1 MDSQSPV
8 DQHVDHLFRTE
19 AGRMG
24 AVLAKLFGFEHIAT
38 VEDVVQETL
47 LTALKTWK
55 LKGLPDNPR
64 AWLYRTARNQ
74 AINLLRREQHFA
86 EKIAPEWRIALEN
99 EAQSEAI
106 DQFFLDQEIADA
118 QLRMMFACCHPIL
131 SQEAQIILV
140 LKTLG
145 GLGIREIAAALFA
158 HEDAIAKKL
167 YRAKEKIKA
176 VGIVL
181 EVPTGPELGQR
192 FEAVLK
198 AIYLIFNEGYKSAF
212 SETVIRHD
220 LAEEAIRLG
229 LLLHQAKIQAE
240 GFDRSKINALLALMC
255 YHTARFPSRLDA
267 EGQIVLL
274 EHQNRA
280 VWDNFLLQ
288 QAHHFFD
295 AAETTQPST
304 YHVEAAIAHYHAVA
318 TSFEATNWQA
328 IYYCYHLLYTLSP
341 SSTVA
346 LNRTIALGYAEGAK
360 KGIDALLTLEN
371 MDHNATYHVA
381 LGDFYQKNGEAS
393 KAHTAYSLALRLV
406 GTEVERRVIEGK
418 VEQLDTLT

>member
-1 MDSQSPV
+1 MDEAQPV
-8 DQHVDHLFRTE
+8 EQHVDHLFRTE
-19 AGRMG
+19 AGRMV

-74 AINLLRREQHFA
+74 AINLLRREQHFT

-106 DQFFLDQEIADA
+106 DQFFLDHEIADA
-118 QLRMMFACCHPIL
+118 QLRMMFACCHPVL

-176 VGIVL
+176 TGIAL

-198 AIYLIFNEGYKSAF
+198 TVYLIFNEGYKSVS
-212 SETVIRHD
+212 SEAVIRHD
-220 LAEEAIRLG
+220 LVEEAIRLG
-229 LLLHQAKIQAE
+229 LLLLHAKVQAD
-240 GFDRSKINALLALMC
+240 GFDRPKINALLALMC

-267 EGQIVLL
+267 EGNIVLL

-280 VWDNFLLQ
+280 LWDGFLLQ
-288 QAHHFFD
+288 QAHAFFRL
-295 AAETTQPST
+295 AETANLSSL
-304 YHVEAAIAHYHAVA
+304 HVEAAIAHYHAMA
-318 TSFEATNWQA
+318 KNFEATNWQA
-328 IYYCYHLLYTLSP
+328 IYYCYHLLYALSP
-341 SSTVA
+341 SSVVA
-346 LNRTIALGYAEGAK
+346 LNRAIALGYAEGVK
-360 KGIDALLTLEN
+360 KGIDALLALEN
-371 MDHNATYHVA
+371 MDTNAIYHTA
-381 LGDFYQKNGEAS
+381 LGDFYQKNGERG
-393 KAHTAYSLALRLV
+393 KARTAYTFALRLV

-418 VEQLDTLT
+418 MA